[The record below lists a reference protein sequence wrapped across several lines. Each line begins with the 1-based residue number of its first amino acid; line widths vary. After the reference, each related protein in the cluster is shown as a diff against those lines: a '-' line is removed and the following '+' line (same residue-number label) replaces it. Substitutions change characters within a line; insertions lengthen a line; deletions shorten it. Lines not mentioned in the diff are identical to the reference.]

1 MGFTITHSSIEANNP
16 NFGEKLEKLETPR
29 VYGTSP
35 AERDAIKAGK
45 AGKGTHF
52 KLYDDDAN
60 CYFTGY
66 FFGDADSEDAFQP
79 LDWATNDA
87 GCTDIKY
94 RQPNGSYESL

>member
-1 MGFTITHSSIEANNP
+1 MGFTITHSSIEDNNP
-16 NFGEKLEKLETPR
+16 RFGEKLEKLETPR
-29 VYGTSP
+29 VYGTSQQ
-35 AERDAIKAGK
+35 ERDSIKAGT

-52 KLYDDDAN
+52 KLYSDDDE

-87 GCTDIKY
+87 GCTYIKY
-94 RQPNGSYESL
+94 RQPNGSYETL